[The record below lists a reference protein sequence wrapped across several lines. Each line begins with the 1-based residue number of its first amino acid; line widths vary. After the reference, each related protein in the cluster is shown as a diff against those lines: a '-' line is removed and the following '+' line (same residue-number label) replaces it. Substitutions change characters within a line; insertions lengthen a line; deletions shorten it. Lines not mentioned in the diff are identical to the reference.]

1 MYFTNDVLGY
11 QPMRTTLPADVAAAE
26 VVSAMTVSNKPVRQ
40 VRRRDIR
47 IEVQTVKDRH
57 KADLGSTGH

>member
-1 MYFTNDVLGY
+1 
-11 QPMRTTLPADVAAAE
+11 MRTTLPADVAAAE

-40 VRRRDIR
+40 VRRQDIR

-57 KADLGSTGH
+57 KADLGSTGHQKTNQPTNFK

>member
-1 MYFTNDVLGY
+1 
-11 QPMRTTLPADVAAAE
+11 MRTTLPADVAAAE